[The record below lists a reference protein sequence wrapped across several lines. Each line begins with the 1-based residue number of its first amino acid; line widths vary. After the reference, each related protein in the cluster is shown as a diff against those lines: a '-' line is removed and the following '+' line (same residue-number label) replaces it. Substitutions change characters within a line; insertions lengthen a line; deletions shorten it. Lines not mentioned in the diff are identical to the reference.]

1 MARGGPERLDA
12 VGLVVGASP
21 VGPGGSRQVGAL
33 QPRLVVFLAATL
45 TFGSCLYARPNGA
58 VSIDWVTVGDPGNAP
73 DDTGLGE
80 DLRFADSRRR
90 SRPAKENEPNGRWGV
105 IDRLSASARA
115 KQP

>member
-21 VGPGGSRQVGAL
+21 VGPGGYVDVWIVPLRT
-33 QPRLVVFLAATL
+33 PEW
-45 TFGSCLYARPNGA
+45 GSFDRPGNR
-58 VSIDWVTVGDPGNAP
+58 WRPPGNAP